1 MDAEELNE
9 LSRVV
14 VDAAFEVHRTLGP
27 GLLESV
33 YEAALSHELRLRK
46 LNFGC
51 QVPLPVFY
59 KGVDLQVGFR
69 LDFLVENEL
78 VIELKS
84 VSDLEDVHYKQTLTY
99 LRLADKRLGLLIN
112 FNVPLFKQGIK
123 RIVNNF

>member
-1 MDAEELNE
+1 MDADELNA

-14 VDAAFEVHRTLGP
+14 VNCGFEVHHTLGP
-27 GLLESV
+27 GLLEGV
-33 YEAALSHELRLRK
+33 YEAALAHELRLQK

-59 KGVDLQVGFR
+59 KGVDLQIGFR

-78 VIELKS
+78 VLELKS
-84 VSDLEDVHYKQTLTY
+84 VSDLEDVHFKQTLTY
-99 LRLADKRLGLLIN
+99 LRLANKRLGLLIN

-123 RIVNNF
+123 RVVNHL